1 MGVVR
6 RQSLISSA
14 FIYLG
19 FAIGAV
25 NILLLFPRF
34 FSPEQIG
41 LTRILLDVAMVM
53 ATVCTLGAVPV
64 TLRFFPF
71 YRSRLPADR
80 NDLPFISLTLGAIGC
95 LLMALLMPTLK
106 PVIIR
111 KFGARSPLFVEYF
124 ELLYPLT
131 VCLVLFAILEAHA
144 WSWRRTVLSNAL
156 KEFGFRILTTLMIL
170 AFAAGWLGFEGFI
183 GLYAWVYLPLVAVL
197 ALAVGR
203 MGGLAMHLR
212 PSRVTRR
219 LKGMMASFGLFM
231 LGGAILNIVART
243 NDTII
248 LASQSSGGLADA
260 AVFTIATYLVTVMD
274 VPMRSLVSIST
285 PFIAEAWQA
294 RDMARIERLYRKTSL
309 NLMLAGVAIFSIV
322 LLNIGDATAYL
333 GEGYAALTW
342 LVVVSGIG
350 KMADLSTGLNTQ
362 VLLLSRYWRV
372 DFLTNLLLVALSIPL
387 NYWLTR
393 RYDVMGPAYGNLI
406 ALIVFNLARSL
417 LIWRFFRIQPF
428 SRRHLALL
436 AVGLAALAACHWIPA
451 TGHMFLDIA
460 VRSAAYIFVFGAA
473 VWRLRISEDLHEVV
487 GTLLARL
494 RRIRGG
500 GPAGN

>member
-25 NILLLFPRF
+25 NILLLFPHF
-34 FSPEQIG
+34 FTPEQIG

-71 YRSRLPADR
+71 FRSRLPADR
-80 NDLPFISLTLGAIGC
+80 NDLPFLSLALGAMGC
-95 LLMALLMPTLK
+95 LLMALMLPTLK
-106 PVIIR
+106 PLIIR

-131 VCLVLFAILEAHA
+131 VSLVFFAILEAHA

-156 KEFGFRILTTLMIL
+156 KEFGFRILTTLTIL
-170 AFAAGWLGFEGFI
+170 AFAAGWIGFEGFI
-183 GLYAWVYLPLVAVL
+183 NLYAWVYLPLVVVL
-197 ALAVGR
+197 AWAIGR

-219 LKGMMASFGLFM
+219 LKDRMASFGLFM

-274 VPMRSLVSIST
+274 VPQRSLISIST
-285 PFIAEAWQA
+285 PFIAEAWKD
-294 RDMARIERLYRKTSL
+294 RDMPRIARLYQKTSL
-309 NLMLAGVAIFSIV
+309 NLMLAGLAIFCVV
-322 LLNIGDATAYL
+322 LLNVGEAEARL
-333 GEGYAALTW
+333 GKGYEALSW
-342 LVVVSGIG
+342 LVIVSGLG
-350 KMADLSTGLNTQ
+350 KMADLATGLNTQ
-362 VLLLSRYWRV
+362 VLLLSKYWKV

-393 RYDVMGPAYGNLI
+393 RYDVMGPAYGNLVS
-406 ALIVFNLARSL
+406 LVVFNLTRLL
-417 LIWRFFRIQPF
+417 LIWRFFRMQPF
-428 SRRHLALL
+428 SIGHWKALL
-436 AVGLAALAACHWIPA
+436 AGVTCLILGWLIPS
-451 TGHMFLDIA
+451 TGWPIA
-460 VRSAAYIFVFGAA
+460 DCVIKTFVFCLIFI
-473 VWRLRISEDLHEVV
+473 VWVVKARVSEDFSHIIFI
-487 GTLLARL
+487 GWARL
-494 RRIRGG
+494 IGKGG
-500 GPAGN
+500 K

>member
-19 FAIGAV
+19 FAIGAA

-41 LTRILLDVAMVM
+41 LTRILLDVGMVI

-71 YRSRLPADR
+71 YRSQLPADR
-80 NDLPFISLTLGAIGC
+80 NDLPFLSLALGVTGC
-95 LLMALLMPTLK
+95 LVMALLLPTLK
-106 PVIIR
+106 PMIIR

-131 VCLVLFAILEAHA
+131 VSLVFFAILEAHA

-156 KEFGFRILTTLMIL
+156 KEFGFRILTTLSIL

-183 GLYAWVYLPLVAVL
+183 HLYAWVYLPLVAVL
-197 ALAVGR
+197 VWAIGR
-203 MGGLAMHLR
+203 MGGLAMHPR

-219 LKGMMASFGLFM
+219 LKGRMASFGLFM

-274 VPMRSLVSIST
+274 VPQRSLIAIST
-285 PFIAEAWQA
+285 PFIAEAW
-294 RDMARIERLYRKTSL
+294 REKDMQRIASIYQKTSL
-309 NLMLAGVAIFSIV
+309 NLMLAGLAIFCVV
-322 LLNIGDATAYL
+322 LLNIGEAEAWL
-333 GEGYAALTW
+333 GRGYEALVL

-350 KMADLSTGLNTQ
+350 KMADLATGLNTQ

-393 RYDVMGPAYGNLI
+393 RYGVMGPAYGNLVS
-406 ALIVFNLARSL
+406 LVVFNLTRLL
-417 LIWRFFRIQPF
+417 LIWRFFRMLPF
-428 SRRHLALL
+428 SNGHWKVLMAG
-436 AVGLAALAACHWIPA
+436 AVCLSLSWLIPSTGWAPADMGLKTMTFSLMYILWVLKARVSEDLTQLALAAWSRL
-451 TGHMFLDIA
+451 TGK
-460 VRSAAYIFVFGAA
+460 
-473 VWRLRISEDLHEVV
+473 
-487 GTLLARL
+487 
-494 RRIRGG
+494 GG
-500 GPAGN
+500 H